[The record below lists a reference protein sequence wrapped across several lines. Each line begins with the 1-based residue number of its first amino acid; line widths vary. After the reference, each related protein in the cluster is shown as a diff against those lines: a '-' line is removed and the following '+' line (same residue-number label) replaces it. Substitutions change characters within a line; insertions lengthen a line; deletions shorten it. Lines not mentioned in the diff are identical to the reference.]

1 MWLRSWRTAWK
12 CSNLCWFFISITNSM
27 NFNADFIRAYL
38 SSPRGITYPM
48 VANASP
54 SLFEAHVGLFRLF
67 MKGIFGPYIMWPF
80 DKKQIFE
87 LVTRIRTLTS
97 SCFQLNWHCTA
108 RLYKKLE
115 TLRKF
120 VNLIK
125 MYRSIKLMLIADTG
139 IPQLVLFVGP
149 QVTALFEKPH

>member
-1 MWLRSWRTAWK
+1 MSCL
-12 CSNLCWFFISITNSM
+12 
-27 NFNADFIRAYL
+27 
-38 SSPRGITYPM
+38 
-48 VANASP
+48 
-54 SLFEAHVGLFRLF
+54 EAHIGFFRLF

-87 LVTRIRTLTS
+87 LVTRIRTRDYTVATKIVNLTS

-108 RLYKKLE
+108 RSYKKLE

-139 IPQLVLFVGP
+139 IPRLVLFVGP
-149 QVTALFEKPH
+149 QVTTLFEKPH